1 VDDAEEPIAKA
12 DPSRT
17 AEDHAEVDDRLQS
30 VDDNSVRFS
39 LAWWLSF
46 AVPISIAM
54 VAILGAVVGYRA
66 ESHASLA
73 SDLDND
79 AQVASTY
86 KSGHTYNAL
95 LLAELAASD
104 HDLWQELAG
113 ADGKSAG
120 PPMVAAAEPACANA
134 SGSPSSLPAAEFAV
148 NCQLAQLFSAF
159 AYPGYWKNGNPADF
173 ATTRYEAD
181 WAALSNLER
190 DVAVFQHETSANTE
204 RDLETRLLWLGL
216 LLALALAFCTLA
228 QAALHHQWSK
238 RTTLTSLL
246 LAIPGWILLIG
257 CGALLLAW
265 EL

>member
-1 VDDAEEPIAKA
+1 
-12 DPSRT
+12 
-17 AEDHAEVDDRLQS
+17 
-30 VDDNSVRFS
+30 
-39 LAWWLSF
+39 
-46 AVPISIAM
+46 M
-54 VAILGAVVGYRA
+54 VAILGAVVGFRA

-73 SDLDND
+73 SGFDND

-86 KSGHTYNAL
+86 KAGHMYNAL
-95 LLAELAASD
+95 LLGELAESD

-134 SGSPSSLPAAEFAV
+134 SASASSLPAAEFAV
-148 NCQLAQLFSAF
+148 NCQLAQVFSPF

-173 ATTRYEAD
+173 ATTRYVAD

-190 DVAVFQHETSANTE
+190 DVAVSQHEASANTE
-204 RDLETRLLWLGL
+204 RNHELRLLSLGL
-216 LLALALAFCTLA
+216 ILALALAFCTLA